1 MEMTGFVNETERQAA
16 LHCQEKM
23 RLARAALRDA
33 CAAAASA
40 SFGGMMLAE
49 LEDLVSAV
57 NQFRATYDLV

>member
-1 MEMTGFVNETERQAA
+1 MEMSGFVNETERQAA

-33 CAAAASA
+33 CAAAAA
-40 SFGGMMLAE
+40 AGFGAMMLAE